1 MTSKKS
7 KSFLP
12 PDSVDYGNLTNNI
25 ILTKTESLTMNSR
38 PSNSKYARSKDTLI
52 FGGSGSGKTRFFVK
66 PNLMSWK
73 GEIYGKK

>member
-7 KSFLP
+7 ESFLP
-12 PDSVDYGNLTNNI
+12 PDSVDYGNPTNNI
-25 ILTKTESLTMNSR
+25 TLTKTESSTMNSR
-38 PSNSKYARSKDTLI
+38 PSNSEYARSKDTLI

-66 PNLMSWK
+66 PNLMPWK